1 MLNMFRFL
9 YLCWCTKEL
18 QLTMSWRKDA
28 LFLPFFR
35 GVKNTYEIRSLLMTY
50 WTAVN
55 SRVVRSAIWTFK
67 SDDREGK
74 EQQKATKC
82 DTCMQKVGKTKYY
95 ISWRGRCIYTFSNS
109 KAITLQTKAWCPLST
124 SKEMLVSRCF
134 FFAFTPA
141 FVALATQQFCP
152 DTDDV
157 CGFSFFQTCS
167 LISHSIPRYRADITQ
182 VISSDFPLFPVEPLS
197 SWWKCCFV
205 IPMITKTNLDVWK
218 SLQFKHCVSSCCK

>member
-1 MLNMFRFL
+1 
-9 YLCWCTKEL
+9 
-18 QLTMSWRKDA
+18 MSWRKDA

-82 DTCMQKVGKTKYY
+82 DTCMQKVGKTKYN

-109 KAITLQTKAWCPLST
+109 KARTLQTKAWCPLST

-141 FVALATQQFCP
+141 CWLPSNSARIQTMFVGFPFSKLAALSPTASR
-152 DTDDV
+152 DT
-157 CGFSFFQTCS
+157 GLTS
-167 LISHSIPRYRADITQ
+167 LR
-182 VISSDFPLFPVEPLS
+182 
-197 SWWKCCFV
+197 
-205 IPMITKTNLDVWK
+205 
-218 SLQFKHCVSSCCK
+218 